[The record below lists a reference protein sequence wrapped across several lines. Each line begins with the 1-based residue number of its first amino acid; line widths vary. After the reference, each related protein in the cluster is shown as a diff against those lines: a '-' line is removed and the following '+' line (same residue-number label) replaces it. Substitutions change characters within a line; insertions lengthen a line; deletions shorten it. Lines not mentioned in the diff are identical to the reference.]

1 MRQEK
6 QTSDGE
12 WVRLLTRKQF
22 VKDVF
27 YGSGRDVGARQ
38 IEWKVETDDLRDGS
52 VTRISLVR
60 FRS

>member
-12 WVRLLTRKQF
+12 RVRLLTRKQF

-27 YGSGRDVGARQ
+27 YGSDRDVGARQ